1 MKGGV
6 AETLQ
11 FWGIQVTIKKSP
23 QVVVPPYSGGIKFE
37 YATAAA

>member
-11 FWGIQVTIKKSP
+11 FWGIQVGVKKMN
-23 QVVVPPYSGGIKFE
+23 QVTVPAYSGGVKFD
-37 YATAAA
+37 YAKAAG